1 MAATVGPG
9 VATGGECRAGICV
22 RLCRSLEGS
31 CLPGDRVPLEY
42 STEWLTCPIA
52 SRPVAVMVGWPDAAQ
67 DRLLADVPGPWPPV
81 REPSR
86 GSKPTS
92 PTHKPRC
99 RPSSSSRLTINVCKG
114 GITEA
119 VAGPPLFRQHSS
131 RHEAHGQRL
140 FQRRWDG
147 AMASKYDL
155 YWQGRLEEIRA
166 AIQLAAAGAP
176 AAVDVQGLRRLG
188 ARLSWYGTVEVRGRT
203 AAEAYMA
210 HAVSLGRT
218 VAASGICTPW
228 QERTFRFIITRAAV
242 LTIAVTDSAV
252 PPHTGALQTQRSA
265 RSATNPSARSK
276 ALIATTDGDRLD
288 AATGC
293 ARIHAALTALP
304 HWTRPDAVPFTNG
317 LYFFYEQGEWSRH
330 APGGR
335 IVRIGNHPHAQ
346 DRLAGRLGD
355 HYNSRPSQPS
365 PIARRFLV
373 AAGIFTRGKRG
384 VWACQALVPLSPGRA
399 LRHFEHQPL
408 APKIPCHCAATSRP
422 PGRRSSCLT
431 SDVAVRHPWHST
443 AHAF

>member
-1 MAATVGPG
+1 
-9 VATGGECRAGICV
+9 
-22 RLCRSLEGS
+22 
-31 CLPGDRVPLEY
+31 
-42 STEWLTCPIA
+42 
-52 SRPVAVMVGWPDAAQ
+52 
-67 DRLLADVPGPWPPV
+67 
-81 REPSR
+81 
-86 GSKPTS
+86 
-92 PTHKPRC
+92 
-99 RPSSSSRLTINVCKG
+99 
-114 GITEA
+114 
-119 VAGPPLFRQHSS
+119 
-131 RHEAHGQRL
+131 
-140 FQRRWDG
+140 
-147 AMASKYDL
+147 
-155 YWQGRLEEIRA
+155 
-166 AIQLAAAGAP
+166 
-176 AAVDVQGLRRLG
+176 
-188 ARLSWYGTVEVRGRT
+188 
-203 AAEAYMA
+203 MA